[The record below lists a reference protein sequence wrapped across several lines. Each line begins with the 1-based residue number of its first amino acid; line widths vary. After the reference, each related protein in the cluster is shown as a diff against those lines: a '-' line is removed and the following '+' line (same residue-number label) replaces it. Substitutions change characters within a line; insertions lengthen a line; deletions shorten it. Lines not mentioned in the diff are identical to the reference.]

1 MIYRTRK
8 IVKYEDLNPRGT
20 LFGGQLLRWVDEE
33 AAIYAMCQVGDKMV
47 VTKAMSKIDFRS
59 SPRLGDIIEIGTE
72 LVRVGNTSITFKCNV
87 RNKDTKEDIITID
100 EIVFVRVNE
109 QGLPIHID
117 KNKITEVWAI

>member
-59 SPRLGDIIEIGTE
+59 SPRLGDIIEIGIE